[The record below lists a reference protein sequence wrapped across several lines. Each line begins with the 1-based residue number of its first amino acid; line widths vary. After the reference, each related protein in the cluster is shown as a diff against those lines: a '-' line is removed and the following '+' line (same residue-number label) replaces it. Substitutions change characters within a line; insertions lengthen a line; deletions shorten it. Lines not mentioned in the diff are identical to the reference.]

1 MSRCFP
7 PGKWRALPWQTKR
20 DVVEC
25 RISSA
30 LSTLSILIHHMKTVE
45 KQDSAGFGR
54 LFSGS
59 AMGSRITQKLRGFA
73 DPAIGSRLG
82 FRMFSSRTL
91 KKMKKKVLLE
101 RKGTTMA

>member
-1 MSRCFP
+1 
-7 PGKWRALPWQTKR
+7 
-20 DVVEC
+20 
-25 RISSA
+25 
-30 LSTLSILIHHMKTVE
+30 MKTVE

-101 RKGTTMA
+101 RKGTQWPEFCRCTLMIPDVQNRLWSF